1 VDISKLFLWKKEY
14 IIKDKNGVPIRD
26 EEGNPVIV
34 FIRIIGDNDSDEAK
48 KYALRYSKKLRTKYR
63 ENKIEVIPD
72 LSGMTVEELASLQVL
87 NEASLLYKQAERETE
102 IEYPKD
108 VNDLFLEDQERYAEE
123 IDTYF
128 ERLIT
133 AIDNNAKDLLEKQKQ
148 YYMGID
154 KESLRIKVENSYIN
168 KIIEGDMAKV
178 YTDAIMHFAV
188 YNDIECTEKTFK
200 SIDEVL
206 NASSILKE
214 QLYAEYASLA
224 LRDIELKK

>member
-1 VDISKLFLWKKEY
+1 MDISKLFLWKKEC
-14 IIKDKNGVPIRD
+14 IIKDKNGAPIRD

-128 ERLIT
+128 ERLIN
-133 AIDNNAKDLLEKQKQ
+133 AIDTNAKDLLEKQKQ

-178 YTDAIMHFAV
+178 YTDAIMYFAV
-188 YNDIECTEKTFK
+188 YNDAEYTKRTFE